1 MNWKT
6 KILKLKYTTMSKTT
20 NNNLMTLEEFK
31 EKNYGKRGTKER
43 DDLEAGYDA
52 FKIGA
57 LIHDTRVELGMT
69 QEQLAQKV
77 GTTKSYI
84 SKIENNLKEA
94 RISTLQKIIE
104 LGFGGRLELSIRI

>member
-1 MNWKT
+1 MKA
-6 KILKLKYTTMSKTT
+6 KSK
-20 NNNLMTLEEFK
+20 NLMTLEELK

-43 DDLEAGYDA
+43 DELEAGYEN

-57 LIHDTRVELGMT
+57 LIHDTRVEMGMT
-69 QEQLAQKV
+69 QEQLAEKV

-94 RISTLQKIIE
+94 RISTLHKIIE
-104 LGFGGRLELSIRI
+104 LGFGGRLELSIKI